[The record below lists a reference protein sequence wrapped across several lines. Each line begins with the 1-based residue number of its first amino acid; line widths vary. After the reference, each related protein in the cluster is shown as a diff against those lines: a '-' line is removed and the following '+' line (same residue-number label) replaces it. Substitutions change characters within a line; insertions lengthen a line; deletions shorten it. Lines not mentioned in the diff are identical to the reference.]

1 MIYCKSI
8 YERNDIM
15 KLIIEYKRE
24 FEDFKN
30 FEIAE
35 FGNDEVTCFFSR
47 EIGRTFMDVVPKK
60 LVKEYR
66 QFLKTGKV
74 ANPKYRHKVSK
85 DFEWFKSDLVENVEF
100 QGNMFWHDIIKNAI
114 LNDGL
119 LMFEVTQ
126 VDKKTRHYKIPS
138 TGKVILTKE
147 EFKEI
152 QDEIDVDDLHPI
164 MSVSEFKRTKK
175 KD

>member
-1 MIYCKSI
+1 
-8 YERNDIM
+8 M

-30 FEIAE
+30 FEIVE
-35 FGNDEVTCFFSR
+35 FANDEVTCFFSR

-60 LVKEYR
+60 LAKEYR

-74 ANPKYRHKVSK
+74 TNPKYRHKVSK

-100 QGNMFWHDIIKNAI
+100 KGNMFWHDVIKIAK
-114 LNDGL
+114 LNDDL
-119 LMFEVTQ
+119 LQFEVTQ
-126 VDKKTRHYKIPS
+126 LDEKTRLYKIPS

-152 QDEIDVDDLHPI
+152 EDEIDVKDLVPI
-164 MSVSEFKRTKK
+164 APVIYDRK
-175 KD
+175 